1 MQLKISHLNKDYK
14 GGKKALTN
22 FSLELENGILGLLG
36 PNGAGKSTLM
46 RILAT
51 ITVPTS
57 GQATWNGIDIVK
69 NPNVLRKVLGYLPQD
84 FGIYPQLSAYEFLEY
99 MAAIK
104 GLKSKSL
111 KMRIHSL
118 LEEVNLLHVRN
129 KAIGTFSGG
138 MRQRVGIAQVLLND
152 PQLIIMD
159 EPTVGL
165 DPEERV
171 RLRNLLSD
179 LSGDRIVILSS
190 HIVSD
195 IETIAS
201 NIAIMNNGVLL
212 KHDYPYELLQTVEG
226 KVYEV
231 SLKAGELDEFRGK
244 YKVIHSMR
252 KKDGWNVRFIN
263 DRLLPAHASQ
273 ELVKATLEDVYLWE
287 VSGNAKAAVHV

>member
-1 MQLKISHLNKDYK
+1 MQLKITHLNKEYK
-14 GGKKALTN
+14 GGKTAISN

-51 ITVPTS
+51 ITTPTS
-57 GQATWNGIDIVK
+57 GNVFWNGVDIVK
-69 NPNVLRKVLGYLPQD
+69 NPNELRKVLGYLPQD
-84 FGIYPQLSAYEFLEY
+84 FGVYPHLTAYEFLKY
-99 MAAIK
+99 IAAIK
-104 GLKSKSL
+104 GVKSDSL
-111 KMRIHSL
+111 KTRIHSL
-118 LEEVNLLHVRN
+118 LEEVNLLEVRN

-152 PQLIIMD
+152 PKLIIMD

-171 RLRNLLSD
+171 RLRNLLSH
-179 LSGDRIVILSS
+179 LSGNRIVILSS

-201 NIAIMNNGVLL
+201 NIAIMNKGVLL
-212 KHDYPYELLQTVEG
+212 KHDYPYELLQTIEG

-231 SLKAGELDEFRGK
+231 NLRAEELEDFRRTHK
-244 YKVIHSMR
+244 IIHAMR
-252 KKDGWNVRFIN
+252 QKEGWNVRFIN
-263 DRLLPAHASQ
+263 EDLVSGHPAQQH
-273 ELVKATLEDVYLWE
+273 VKATLEDVYLRE
-287 VSGNAKAAVHV
+287 VTAKVKAAAHV

>member
-1 MQLKISHLNKDYK
+1 MQLKITNLNKEYK
-14 GGKKALTN
+14 GGKRALSN

-51 ITVPTS
+51 ITMPSS
-57 GQATWNGIDIVK
+57 GEVTWNGTDIVK

-84 FGIYPQLSAYEFLEY
+84 FGVYPQLTAYEFLEY

-104 GLKSKSL
+104 GLRGNGL
-111 KMRIHSL
+111 KTRIHSL

-129 KAIGTFSGG
+129 KAISSFSGG
-138 MRQRVGIAQVLLND
+138 MRQRIGIAQVLLND

-165 DPEERV
+165 DPGERV
-171 RLRNLLSD
+171 RFRNLLSE

-201 NIAIMNNGVLL
+201 SIAIVNNGVLL
-212 KHDYPYELLQTVEG
+212 KHDYPYELLQTVAG
-226 KVYEV
+226 KVFEAD
-231 SLKAGELDEFRGK
+231 LNQEELENFRRE
-244 YKVIHSMR
+244 YRVIHAMR
-252 KKDGWNVRFIN
+252 QKSGWKVRFIN
-263 DRLLPAHASQ
+263 TAAVPAHPTQEPTRAS
-273 ELVKATLEDVYLWE
+273 LEDVYLSL
-287 VSGNAKAAVHV
+287 VSENFKTPVHA